1 MINLN
6 KIKEKFNKL
15 LDVILYKK
23 QIKYL
28 QKKVKE
34 LEEERKPLID
44 LKNKYLSDLR
54 CKNLEIG
61 RIKKKVEELK
71 ETIFNLYGKLE
82 DKNIACNWKDS
93 CLENTGK
100 VEKLENQQKEFIN
113 YINSYIKLLKDKPDL
128 VEEGQKD
135 ILEEILSKYQKIIG
149 GKENE

>member
-6 KIKEKFNKL
+6 KIKEKFNESI
-15 LDVILYKK
+15 DVTVYKE

-61 RIKKKVEELK
+61 RLKKKVRDWIIYKQQYSIEPFISTDELD
-71 ETIFNLYGKLE
+71 E
-82 DKNIACNWKDS
+82 
-93 CLENTGK
+93 
-100 VEKLENQQKEFIN
+100 
-113 YINSYIKLLKDKPDL
+113 LLDL
-128 VEEGQKD
+128 VEK
-135 ILEEILSKYQKIIG
+135 EE
-149 GKENE
+149 

>member
-6 KIKEKFNKL
+6 KIKEKFNESQ
-15 LDVILYKK
+15 DVILYKE

-61 RIKKKVEELK
+61 RLKKKAWNWIINKQQYSIEPFISTDELDELLVILK
-71 ETIFNLYGKLE
+71 EVSE
-82 DKNIACNWKDS
+82 
-93 CLENTGK
+93 
-100 VEKLENQQKEFIN
+100 
-113 YINSYIKLLKDKPDL
+113 
-128 VEEGQKD
+128 
-135 ILEEILSKYQKIIG
+135 
-149 GKENE
+149 

>member
-1 MINLN
+1 MKN

-15 LDVILYKK
+15 LDVIVYKE

-61 RIKKKVEELK
+61 RLKKKVDELE
-71 ETIFNLYGKLE
+71 ETILNLYGKLE
-82 DKNIACNWKDS
+82 NKNIYNLDIKDMS
-93 CLENTGK
+93 ITYKG
-100 VEKLENQQKEFIN
+100 
-113 YINSYIKLLKDKPDL
+113 D
-128 VEEGQKD
+128 
-135 ILEEILSKYQKIIG
+135 
-149 GKENE
+149 KENE